1 LLCLAIES
9 SCDETAAAIVEE
21 TPGASNPWK
30 IRSSV
35 IASQVAIHREW
46 GGVVPELASR
56 QHIRDIPG
64 VLERALEDA
73 GGLTWS
79 DIDLVAA
86 TQGPGLVGSL
96 LIGLS
101 AAKSIAL
108 SIEKPFVAVHHL
120 AGHIESLF
128 LHNGPLPLPAVVL
141 VVSGGHTRL
150 YFLPAEGEY
159 RFVGRTRDDAAG
171 EAYDKVAKLLGLG
184 YPGGPIIDKL
194 AKEGNDRAI
203 DFPVTQLKHRDRNAA
218 KAPAAMKPA
227 GFEQAFQYRAE
238 FSFSGLKTAVMRYVK
253 HRAVELGVGA
263 GGSSAASTPV
273 PPLEHAEIADICAS
287 FQRAVVE
294 SLLDRTFEAAKWLG
308 ARSIGIA
315 GGVSANSRLR
325 ADATAR
331 GERSG
336 IPVFVPSLALT
347 TDNAAMIAAAGLRR
361 YHAGT
366 LAGLDVNADANLPLK
381 SASEP

>member
-1 LLCLAIES
+1 MLCLGIES

-21 TPGASNPWK
+21 VEEPAGDANPWR

-56 QHIRDIPG
+56 QHIRDICG
-64 VLERALEDA
+64 VLEGALQEAQVD
-73 GGLTWS
+73 WS
-79 DIDLVAA
+79 DLGLIAA

-96 LIGLS
+96 LVGLS
-101 AAKSIAL
+101 AAKAVAVSL
-108 SIEKPFVAVHHL
+108 DLPFVAVHHL

-141 VVSGGHTRL
+141 VVSGGHTSL
-150 YFLPAEGEY
+150 YFIPHEGEY

-184 YPGGPIIDKL
+184 YPGGPIVDKL

-203 DFPVTQLKHRDRNAA
+203 DFPVARMTHRDRN
-218 KAPAAMKPA
+218 PGPSGLKPA
-227 GFEQAFQYRAE
+227 GFEQALQYRTD

-263 GGSSAASTPV
+263 GGTTPASTPV
-273 PPLEHAEIADICAS
+273 PPLERAEIADICAS

-294 SLLDRTFEAAKWLG
+294 ALLDRTFDAARWLG

-325 ADATAR
+325 ADAFAR
-331 GERSG
+331 GEQAG

-361 YHAGT
+361 YHAGA
-366 LAGLDVNADANLPLK
+366 LASLDTNADANLPLR
-381 SASEP
+381 SAGEQ